1 MRTRFFRALVCLVL
15 VAALLVQVSPIR
27 ARAAGP
33 NFFFVDPE
41 LQLASDL
48 IGLGISVGTDAAAH
62 NQVIQDAADWLA
74 ETGEWL
80 SEGMLKVYK
89 VAAAAGGCK
98 YMVDGD
104 FLQELFEWM
113 FDTVVVDVIFPSLS
127 LTTKSGHFAY
137 SEVSYT
143 LDIPFEVF
151 SVCLYDGT
159 SYWPY
164 LFIYSES
171 YFDHYYGSDGALVST
186 HTVSSNGAFFSN
198 VCSWSKHASPDDYF
212 SSVSGFY
219 DLGVVSFG
227 SGDIQEYFK
236 TFSLEGLSGEVTT
249 SKDLTLNHVGVFGSI
264 LPDSYPEWF
273 QNSTTITDSETGEP
287 KTVVPVALGQTVTE
301 TQGMSQTDVWAG
313 TSTYVDTET
322 DVGTGDD
329 TITVPETVTLKDIL
343 TGILSVPKSIAQAVA
358 AFFADVVA
366 AVKAIPAAI
375 TEFFTIS
382 ADVSAFA
389 IEWRDFFPF
398 CIPFDIYDFL
408 TLLMADPEAPK
419 FEWEIDLLKTGEP
432 YLMVVDLSEWDD
444 VAQLLRRLELLVF
457 IVGLAMVTREKYIR
471 G

>member
-1 MRTRFFRALVCLVL
+1 MRTRIFRALVCLVL
-15 VAALLVQVSPIR
+15 VLSLLVQVSPIK
-27 ARAAGP
+27 AKAADN
-33 NFFFVDPE
+33 NFFYIDPQ

-48 IGLGISVGTDAAAH
+48 IGLGVSTGADSLAH
-62 NQVIQDAADWLA
+62 TEVIQEAADWLA

-80 SEGMLKVYK
+80 TDGMLKVYK
-89 VAAAAGGCK
+89 VAAAAGGFK

-104 FLQELFEWM
+104 FLQELFEWLW
-113 FDTVVVDVIFPSLS
+113 DVEVVSGGPCSKYTS
-127 LTTKSGHFAY
+127 LTLPLSPIGSNVTFTSDVPFAMFAY
-137 SEVSYT
+137 SLRISSVRSDPCFVFVS
-143 LDIPFEVF
+143 
-151 SVCLYDGT
+151 T
-159 SYWPY
+159 SWNSIVSDNGQSFAMHKQYGSAIVSGWVSSQEFWSTSPWGLPY
-164 LFIYSES
+164 LGVFDSSEDAFVAAAS
-171 YFDHYYGSDGALVST
+171 AWSGSD
-186 HTVSSNGAFFSN
+186 
-198 VCSWSKHASPDDYF
+198 
-212 SSVSGFY
+212 
-219 DLGVVSFG
+219 
-227 SGDIQEYFK
+227 I
-236 TFSLEGLSGEVTT
+236 TT
-249 SKDLTLNHVGVFGSI
+249 DKDLTLNYVGAFGSI
-264 LPDSYPEWF
+264 VPDAYPEWF
-273 QNSTTITDSETGEP
+273 QNSTTITDTETGEE
-287 KTVVPVALGQTVTE
+287 KTVVPIGLGQTVTE
-301 TQGMSQTDVWAG
+301 TQGMSQAGIWAG

-444 VAQLLRRLELLVF
+444 VAQLLRRLELLAF

>member
-1 MRTRFFRALVCLVL
+1 MRTRIFRALVCLVL

-27 ARAAGP
+27 ARATGP

-48 IGLGISVGTDAAAH
+48 IGLGVSTGADSLAH
-62 NQVIQDAADWLA
+62 TQVIQDAADWLA
-74 ETGEWL
+74 ETGDWL

-89 VAAAAGGCK
+89 VAAAAGGFK

-113 FDTVVVDVIFPSLS
+113 FDTEVVNSSIDLSGIEHSLVPNGTFVEKGESVYLCMDGTKEIYATSVYGDGFWLYRIHGQYYSGGGDKLLNVFLHEGGRGNYVEVNGSSCYSQGSVTIDDKTYYYYHNQIDVSDMYD
-127 LTTKSGHFAY
+127 KAGAAW
-137 SEVSYT
+137 VSYDGSM
-143 LDIPFEVF
+143 LELNSDKIKEYIVGCVKDIYPI
-151 SVCLYDGT
+151 T
-159 SYWPY
+159 S
-164 LFIYSES
+164 FV
-171 YFDHYYGSDGALVST
+171 DTD
-186 HTVSSNGAFFSN
+186 
-198 VCSWSKHASPDDYF
+198 
-212 SSVSGFY
+212 
-219 DLGVVSFG
+219 
-227 SGDIQEYFK
+227 
-236 TFSLEGLSGEVTT
+236 
-249 SKDLTLNHVGVFGSI
+249 KDLTLNHVGAFGSI

-273 QNSTTITDSETGEP
+273 QNSTTITDSETGEE
-287 KTVVPVALGQTVTE
+287 KTVVPVAIGQTVTE

-322 DVGTGDD
+322 DIGTGDD
-329 TITVPETVTLKDIL
+329 TVTVPETVTLKDIL

-408 TLLMADPEAPK
+408 TLLMAEPEAPK

-432 YLMVVDLSEWDD
+432 YLMVVE
-444 VAQLLRRLELLVF
+444 F
-457 IVGLAMVTREKYIR
+457 
-471 G
+471 

>member
-1 MRTRFFRALVCLVL
+1 MTTRIFRALVCLVL

-74 ETGEWL
+74 DTGEWL

-89 VAAAAGGCK
+89 VAAAAGGYK

-113 FDTVVVDVIFPSLS
+113 FDAEVVTVQSDIASL
-127 LTTKSGHFAY
+127 LVPLAA
-137 SEVSYT
+137 
-143 LDIPFEVF
+143 
-151 SVCLYDGT
+151 
-159 SYWPY
+159 
-164 LFIYSES
+164 
-171 YFDHYYGSDGALVST
+171 GS
-186 HTVSSNGAFFSN
+186 
-198 VCSWSKHASPDDYF
+198 
-212 SSVSGFY
+212 
-219 DLGVVSFG
+219 
-227 SGDIQEYFK
+227 
-236 TFSLEGLSGEVTT
+236 SLEGSAIVVNTDCQIFHYYYSTTLYTCCISTEKIVYTSLGQTHTSSSYVNNDLLGGSIVYYADFSGLVSADSVSYMDTNQYSGTT
-249 SKDLTLNHVGVFGSI
+249 KNNRVNVCLNGLAPIVNASISTDKDLSLNHVGAFGSI
-264 LPDSYPEWF
+264 LPDSYPDWF
-273 QNSTTITDSETGEP
+273 ANSTTITDSETGEE
-287 KTVVPVALGQTVTE
+287 KTVVPVALGQTLEE
-301 TQGMSQTDVWAG
+301 TQSMTQADVWAG
-313 TSTYVDTET
+313 ASTYVETET

-329 TITVPETVTLKDIL
+329 TVTVPETVTLKDIL

-408 TLLMADPEAPK
+408 TLLMAEPEAPK